1 MTGGGKHPHKAYC
14 EKHSMEQKAKAESQ
28 KHGAEELKSLKHY
41 RVELERLR
49 LLCERIVKREKL
61 KVYVKLQNKPKIFHL
76 LNETHGG
83 LTCYWFGIFAARVGY
98 FLT

>member
-41 RVELERLR
+41 RVGVLSEVKMFLP
-49 LLCERIVKREKL
+49 LLC
-61 KVYVKLQNKPKIFHL
+61 
-76 LNETHGG
+76 
-83 LTCYWFGIFAARVGY
+83 
-98 FLT
+98 